1 MQTNELKDNI
11 QQQALQVLK
20 DNNYTGVIVAEM
32 GSGKGKIAI
41 DAIKQGKFKNILITS
56 PRTNLKDMWRK
67 ELKKWHFIPISDE
80 NLPEVKWGIKI
91 FDEDNW
97 DLGSIGSTL
106 NITLENIQTVYKWT
120 KEQLQ
125 QFDLVVFDEIHMC
138 GEQFFNLIQNSLDLD
153 KSVIGLTGTPNK
165 EEPFKKN
172 VLYQKLPIIFEY
184 YDSAKDGLINKRRYF
199 IYEYELTD
207 NYKVITGT
215 KKKQWLVGE
224 KSQYDYLTEQIKK
237 GQRLMAQTGSQ
248 DWFKDAADWFWNGN
262 GTPEQKNAARVYLQA
277 IKYRKEFLWNL
288 TSSAEIAVK
297 LKEKIRDSQIANKIL
312 LFSELT
318 TQAEKLSP
326 YSIHSKNDEY
336 TNRQLLYSFDTGM
349 TRELSSVR
357 SLTLGL
363 NLVGANWAVLES
375 YNGSST
381 SNAQKLGRLSR
392 LDIDDIANVVII
404 VPIKTQ
410 AEEWFKKF
418 MKDLLDKDPDIEII
432 YVKSIEELII

>member
-11 QQQALQVLK
+11 QQQALQILK
-20 DNNYTGVIVAEM
+20 DSNYTGTVVLDM
-32 GSGKGKIAI
+32 GTGKGKVAI
-41 DAIKQGKFKNILITS
+41 DAIKQGNFRNILITS

-67 ELKKWHFIPISDE
+67 ELTKWD
-80 NLPEVKWGIKI
+80 
-91 FDEDNW
+91 FDYQGD
-97 DLGSIGSTL
+97 DLWCWFDTEPTL
-106 NITLENIQTVYKWT
+106 CSMIYLDNIQTSYRYPITFLKT
-120 KEQLQ
+120 L
-125 QFDLVVFDEIHMC
+125 DLIIFDEIHMC
-138 GEQFFNLIQNSLDLD
+138 GEQYFNIIQNALNLNIP
-153 KSVIGLTGTPNK
+153 VIGLTGTPNK
-165 EEPFKKN
+165 EEEFKKN

-207 NYKVITGT
+207 DYKVITGT
-215 KKKQWLVGE
+215 KKKKWLVGE

-237 GQRLMAQTGSQ
+237 GQKLMAQTGSQ

-288 TSSAEIAVK
+288 TSSAEIAI
-297 LKEKIRDSQIANKIL
+297 KIKKKILNSQITNKIL

-318 TQAEKLSP
+318 TQAEKLSS
-326 YSIHSKNDEY
+326 YSIHSKNEEEY
-336 TNRQLLYSFDTGM
+336 NKDLLTRFDKGKI
-349 TRELSSVR
+349 RELSSVR

-363 NLVGANWAVLES
+363 NLIGANWAILES

-381 SNAQKLGRLSR
+381 SNAQKLGRTSR
-392 LDIDDIANVVII
+392 LEVDDIANVVII

-418 MKDLLDKDPDIEII
+418 MKDLLDKDPDIEIN
-432 YVKSIEELII
+432 YVKSIEELKI